1 LAEFTRSYLS
11 GCTRDASKW
20 AIMSELPLF
29 PLNTVL
35 FPEGRLPLRVFE
47 KRYMDMVSTCM
58 KKEQPFGVCLI
69 RAGAEVGQAAQ
80 PYPFGTT
87 GHIVAWDMSQAGIL
101 NIVVRGGCCFRV
113 RRTYVRPDQL
123 LIGEVEF
130 QPVEPAAALP
140 VAHDDLRELLAKIL
154 EQLGE
159 QYYFPPVQMGNAGWV
174 AHRLTE
180 FLPLP
185 SDLKQQVL
193 EQPHAEQK
201 LDLLTAAIA
210 AARVDAS

>member
-1 LAEFTRSYLS
+1 
-11 GCTRDASKW
+11 
-20 AIMSELPLF
+20 MSELPLF

-35 FPEGRLPLRVFE
+35 FPEGRLQLRVFE
-47 KRYMDMVSTCM
+47 KRYMDMVTGCLRN
-58 KKEQPFGVCLI
+58 EQPFGVCLI
-69 RAGAEVGQAAQ
+69 RAGLEVGQAAQ
-80 PYPFGTT
+80 PYPFGTA
-87 GHIVAWDMSQAGIL
+87 GHIVAWDMTQTGIL
-101 NIVVRGGCCFRV
+101 NIVVRGGRCFRIE
-113 RRTYVRPDQL
+113 RTHVRPDQL
-123 LIGEVEF
+123 LVGEVEF
-130 QPVEPAAALP
+130 QPAQPAAELP

-159 QYYFPPVQMGNAGWV
+159 QYYFPPVQLTDAGWV

-180 FLPLP
+180 LLPLP

-210 AARVDAS
+210 AAGVDAS

>member
-1 LAEFTRSYLS
+1 
-11 GCTRDASKW
+11 
-20 AIMSELPLF
+20 MSELPLF

-35 FPEGRLPLRVFE
+35 FPGGRLQLRVFE

-58 KKEQPFGVCLI
+58 KDEQPFGVCLI
-69 RAGAEVGQAAQ
+69 RAGLEVGQAAQ
-80 PYPFGTT
+80 PYPFGTA
-87 GHIVAWDMSQAGIL
+87 GHIVEWDMAQAGIL

-113 RRTYVRPDQL
+113 NRTYVRPDQL
-123 LIGEVEF
+123 LVGQVEF
-130 QPVEPAAALP
+130 LQAQPAAALP
-140 VAHDDLRELLAKIL
+140 LAHHDLRELLAKIL
-154 EQLGE
+154 EQVGE
-159 QYYFPPVQMGNAGWV
+159 QYYFPPVQLGEAGWV

-180 FLPLP
+180 LLPLP

-193 EQPHAEQK
+193 EQSDAEHK

>member
-1 LAEFTRSYLS
+1 
-11 GCTRDASKW
+11 
-20 AIMSELPLF
+20 MSELPLF
-29 PLNTVL
+29 MLNTVL
-35 FPEGRLPLRVFE
+35 FPGGRLQLRVFE
-47 KRYMDMVSTCM
+47 KRYMDMVSGCM
-58 KKEQPFGVCLI
+58 KNEQPFGVCLI

-80 PYPFGTT
+80 PHPFGTT
-87 GHIVAWDMSQAGIL
+87 GHIVAWDMTQAGIL
-101 NIVVRGGCCFRV
+101 NIVVRGGRCFCV
-113 RRTYVRPDQL
+113 KRTYVRPDQL
-123 LIGEVEF
+123 LVGEVEF
-130 QPVEPAAALP
+130 QPAEPAAALP

-159 QYYFPPVQMGNAGWV
+159 QYYFPPAQMADAGWV

-180 FLPLP
+180 LLPLP